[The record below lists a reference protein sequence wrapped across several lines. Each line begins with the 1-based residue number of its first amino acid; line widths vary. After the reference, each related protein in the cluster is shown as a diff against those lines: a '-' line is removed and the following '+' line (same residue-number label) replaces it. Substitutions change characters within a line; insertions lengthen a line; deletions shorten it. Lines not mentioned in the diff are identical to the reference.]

1 MFTTLC
7 VLNVQNEM
15 SSMLWEVSELDL
27 TKV

>member
-1 MFTTLC
+1 MFTTLR

-15 SSMLWEVSELDL
+15 SSILWEVLELEL